1 MARLTLLFEFSCV
14 HVFEVE
20 KNYVFHFFIVHHHS
34 LQTKITVDTQRVEI
48 HIGVKK
54 L

>member
-1 MARLTLLFEFSCV
+1 MARLTLLFEFCV

-20 KNYVFHFFIVHHHS
+20 KTYVFHFFIVHHHS
-34 LQTKITVDTQRVEI
+34 LQTKIIVDTQRVGN

-54 L
+54 F